1 MAKDYFVFSA
11 GRMKRQH
18 HTFYFIDEE
27 GRKKSLPIHQIDNIY
42 VFGKLDMNTDFLEM
56 LNQHEITLHLF
67 NYYGFYSGSFY
78 PRQQKVS
85 GFTKV
90 HQAKHYLEQEKRIAL
105 AKHFV
110 QSAIFHMLRN
120 LRQYRKK
127 GEVEQIIALMLEH
140 QSLLKDAT
148 SVQEIMGVEGLVR
161 QHYYSAFNSF
171 LSSDFAFDERS
182 KRPPKDPLNA
192 LISFGNS
199 LCYTKVL
206 AEIYK
211 THLDPTI
218 SFLHEPSTK
227 RFSLSLD
234 LAEIFK
240 PLIVDPVI
248 FTLINKRQLQVK
260 KDFEQIDEMVLLNER
275 GRKKF
280 LQVWAEKLKTTVM
293 HRQLKRKVSYQHFIR
308 LECYKL
314 IKHFI
319 GDQEYKPL
327 RAWW

>member
-1 MAKDYFVFSA
+1 MAKDYFVFSS

-18 HTFYFIDEE
+18 NTFYFIDEE
-27 GRKKSLPIHQIDNIY
+27 DNKKSLPINQIDNFY
-42 VFGKLDMNTDFLEM
+42 LFGKLDMNTDFLQL
-56 LNQHEITLHLF
+56 LNQHDVSLHIF

-78 PRQQKVS
+78 PRKKKIS
-85 GFTKV
+85 GFTTV
-90 HQAKHYLEQEKRIAL
+90 HQSTHYLDESKRLFL
-105 AKHFV
+105 AKQFV
-110 QSAIFHMLRN
+110 RSASYHMTRN
-120 LRQYRKK
+120 LRHYKHKNDVQTFLNLILDYQK
-127 GEVEQIIALMLEH
+127 QIDEM
-140 QSLLKDAT
+140 KN
-148 SVQEIMGVEGLVR
+148 VQEIMGLEGIIR
-161 QHYYSAFNSF
+161 QNYYLAFSQF
-171 LSSDFAFDERS
+171 LDKNFAFDERT

-206 AEIYK
+206 SEIYK

-234 LAEIFK
+234 IAEIFK

-248 FTLINKRQLQVK
+248 FTLINKRQLNAK
-260 KDFEQIDEMVLLNER
+260 KDFEYIDDMVILNEDGKR
-275 GRKKF
+275 RFLAEWTRKI
-280 LQVWAEKLKTTVM
+280 QTTIK
-293 HRQLKRKVSYQHFIR
+293 HRTLKRNTSYQYLIR

-314 IKHFI
+314 IKHVI
-319 GDQEYKPL
+319 GDEEYKPL

>member
-1 MAKDYFVFSA
+1 MAKDYFIFSP

-18 HTFYFIDEE
+18 NTFYFIDEE

-42 VFGKLDMNTDFLEM
+42 VFGPLDMNTDFLQM
-56 LNQHEITLHLF
+56 LNQHEVTMHLF

-78 PRQQKVS
+78 PRKQKVS
-85 GFTKV
+85 GFTVV
-90 HQAKHYLEQEKRIAL
+90 HQSKHYLDEGKRLYL
-105 AKHFV
+105 AMQFAK
-110 QSAIFHMLRN
+110 SASFHMLRN
-120 LRQYRKK
+120 LRNYREKD
-127 GEVEQIIALMLEH
+127 EVQKAIDVM
-140 QSLLKDAT
+140 KDYQT
-148 SVQEIMGVEGLVR
+148 LFDDMTTVQEVMGVEGMIR
-161 QHYYSAFNSF
+161 QSYYSAFNAF
-171 LSSDFAFDERS
+171 LVGDFAFDERT
-182 KRPPKDPLNA
+182 KQPPRDPLNA

-206 AEIYK
+206 AEVYK

-234 LAEIFK
+234 IAEIFK

-248 FTLINKRQLQVK
+248 FTLINKRRLNVES
-260 KDFEQIDEMVLLNER
+260 DFNFIEDMVLMNEKA
-275 GRKKF
+275 RKKF
-280 LQVWAEKLKTTVM
+280 LQEWMKKLQTTVK
-293 HRQLKRKVSYQHFIR
+293 HRQLKRNVSYQYFIR

-319 GDQEYKPL
+319 GDLRYKPL

>member
-1 MAKDYFVFSA
+1 
-11 GRMKRQH
+11 
-18 HTFYFIDEE
+18 
-27 GRKKSLPIHQIDNIY
+27 
-42 VFGKLDMNTDFLEM
+42 
-56 LNQHEITLHLF
+56 
-67 NYYGFYSGSFY
+67 
-78 PRQQKVS
+78 
-85 GFTKV
+85 
-90 HQAKHYLEQEKRIAL
+90 
-105 AKHFV
+105 
-110 QSAIFHMLRN
+110 
-120 LRQYRKK
+120 
-127 GEVEQIIALMLEH
+127 
-140 QSLLKDAT
+140 
-148 SVQEIMGVEGLVR
+148 
-161 QHYYSAFNSF
+161 
-171 LSSDFAFDERS
+171 
-182 KRPPKDPLNA
+182 
-192 LISFGNS
+192 
-199 LCYTKVL
+199 
-206 AEIYK
+206 
-211 THLDPTI
+211 I

>member
-1 MAKDYFVFSA
+1 MAKDYFVFSS

-18 HTFYFIDEE
+18 NTFYFIDEE
-27 GRKKSLPIHQIDNIY
+27 DNKKSLPINQIDNFY
-42 VFGKLDMNTDFLEM
+42 LFGKLDMNTDFLQL
-56 LNQHEITLHLF
+56 LNQHDVSLHIF

-78 PRQQKVS
+78 PRKKKIS
-85 GFTKV
+85 GFTTV
-90 HQAKHYLEQEKRIAL
+90 HQSTHYLDESKRLFL
-105 AKHFV
+105 AKQFV
-110 QSAIFHMLRN
+110 RSASYHMTRN
-120 LRQYRKK
+120 LRHYKNKNDVQTFLNLILDYRK
-127 GEVEQIIALMLEH
+127 QIDEM
-140 QSLLKDAT
+140 KN
-148 SVQEIMGVEGLVR
+148 VQEIMGLEGIIR
-161 QHYYSAFNSF
+161 QNYYLAFNQF
-171 LSSDFAFDERS
+171 LDKNFAFDERT

-206 AEIYK
+206 SEIYK

-234 LAEIFK
+234 IAEIFK

-248 FTLINKRQLQVK
+248 FTLINKRQLNAK
-260 KDFEQIDEMVLLNER
+260 KDFEYIDDMVILNEK
-275 GRKKF
+275 GKKKF
-280 LQVWAEKLKTTVM
+280 LAEWVKKIETTIK
-293 HRQLKRKVSYQHFIR
+293 HRNLKRNTSYQYLIR

-319 GDQEYKPL
+319 GDEEYKPL